1 MKQFLKVCNVV
12 IEIMYIADDPPFL
25 FIPSHVVFLV
35 FKTPTVHLHKMY
47 IRIRGAENS
56 GIFKDKV

>member
-12 IEIMYIADDPPFL
+12 IEIMYIADDPPPPFFVYSEPCGL
-25 FIPSHVVFLV
+25 L
-35 FKTPTVHLHKMY
+35 TPTVHFHKMY
-47 IRIRGAENS
+47 IRIKGAENS